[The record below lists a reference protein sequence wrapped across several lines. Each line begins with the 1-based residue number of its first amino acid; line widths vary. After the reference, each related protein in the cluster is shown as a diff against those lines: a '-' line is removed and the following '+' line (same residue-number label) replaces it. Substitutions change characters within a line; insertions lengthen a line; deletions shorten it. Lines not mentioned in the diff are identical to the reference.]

1 MAKTSRVEY
10 LIDRLSAGDITDDE
24 WREIEDIVG
33 RPSDYTP
40 IIPGTDYDPI
50 PAEPDMP
57 ESRETREWRERLE
70 AKAASP
76 LTRGS
81 SIGDATTYPPVPQ
94 EALDFDARLKTLEAA
109 MTDVM
114 GKLKALETR
123 LLGEKT

>member
-10 LIDRLSAGDITDDE
+10 LIDRLSAGEITDDE

-57 ESRETREWRERLE
+57 ESRETREWLERHRPPPRVN
-70 AKAASP
+70 AGA
-76 LTRGS
+76 
-81 SIGDATTYPPVPQ
+81 SIGDATTIPPIDPSL
-94 EALDFDARLKTLEAA
+94 LDYDARLKTLEHA
-109 MTDVM
+109 MTEVM